1 MSVSTPHPRDTR
13 DLWLTDNR
21 HARIL
26 SAAKHHTASISSAA
40 ASPLPTRRIKRGW
53 WLAAIVF
60 GGTCLVALGKLLLN
74 IFFT

>member
-1 MSVSTPHPRDTR
+1 MTISPPHAHPERDH
-13 DLWLTDNR
+13 WLTEHR
-21 HARIL
+21 HAHIL
-26 SAAKHHTASISSAA
+26 RAAQHHTASISSAA

>member
-1 MSVSTPHPRDTR
+1 MTALPP
-13 DLWLTDNR
+13 
-21 HARIL
+21 HARTGHEL
-26 SAAKHHTASISSAA
+26 WSPRYASNALLTAAQAHTASISSAA